1 LAWLAVTHLGDVD
14 EDPARQRLREPTGG
28 AEIRMLGLRNGLR
41 ELGHDARLFASSAE
55 PTPGNAADYKC
66 FGTISSF
73 RTLLQTANP
82 FAYVAFNVMRIRVKQ
97 TC

>member
-1 LAWLAVTHLGDVD
+1 MKILLVSDYAT
-14 EDPARQRLREPTGG
+14 PTGG
-28 AEIRMLGLRNGLR
+28 AEIRMLDLRNGLR

-82 FAYVAFNVMRIRVKQ
+82 FAYVAFDAMRIRVKQ
-97 TC
+97 AC